1 VEAARSV
8 ERPDNLD
15 ELTIWSQWSDRRPS
29 SPGSDFA
36 TIAGQLNCLLFR
48 SFGLSQD
55 DFVQVT
61 RYLESMTNPWVNGS
75 ADAHIVAH
83 PERRIR
89 GTVVSADAGT
99 QQITV
104 KLSRY
109 SSDPLTIPI
118 PHDFPGWALADG
130 SEFTCLAP
138 RNDRDPQSVKTNPWL
153 LRDFRPLPYA
163 YLTVAQ
169 LEEMVLQKSPG
180 D

>member
-1 VEAARSV
+1 MSV
-8 ERPDNLD
+8 
-15 ELTIWSQWSDRRPS
+15 
-29 SPGSDFA
+29 
-36 TIAGQLNCLLFR
+36 
-48 SFGLSQD
+48 
-55 DFVQVT
+55 
-61 RYLESMTNPWVNGS
+61 
-75 ADAHIVAH
+75 DAVK
-83 PERRIR
+83 
-89 GTVVSADAGT
+89 

-138 RNDRDPQSVKTNPWL
+138 RDDRDPQSVKTNPWL

-163 YLTVAQ
+163 YLTVTQ
-169 LEEMVLQKSPG
+169 LEEMVLQRSPG